1 MSPFH
6 SEDVPLSPKH
16 THFVEAYCMGKTATQ
31 AAIGAGYSP
40 KTAHVQGS
48 RMLRNVKILSRIEDR
63 LQDHRERCGVT
74 VETLTAELEEA
85 RLLAMKANRPSAAV
99 RAIMAI
105 AKLHGFI

>member
-1 MSPFH
+1 MPPFH

-16 THFVEAYCMGKTATQ
+16 TLFVEAYCMGKTATQ
-31 AAIGAGYSP
+31 AAIGAGYSL

-48 RMLRNVKILSRIEDR
+48 RMLRNVKVLSRIEDR
-63 LQDHRERCGVT
+63 LQDHRDRCGVT

-85 RLLAMKANRPSAAV
+85 RALAMRANRPSAAV

-105 AKLHGFI
+105 AKLHRFI

>member
-1 MSPFH
+1 MPQIP
-6 SEDVPLSPKH
+6 SEDVLLSPKH
-16 THFVEAYCMGKTATQ
+16 ALFVEAYCMGETATQ

-48 RMLRNVKILSRIEDR
+48 RMLRNINVLSKIEDR

>member
-1 MSPFH
+1 MPPSP
-6 SEDVPLSPKH
+6 SQETPLPPRH
-16 THFVEAYCMGKTATQ
+16 ILFIEAYCMGENATQ

-48 RMLRNVKILSRIEDR
+48 RMLKNVNVMSEIQDRILV
-63 LQDHRERCGVT
+63 HRERCSIT
-74 VETLTAELEEA
+74 VDYLTAELEEA

-105 AKLHGFI
+105 AKLHRLV